1 MSDSE
6 NQSVIPVGPH
16 RHIAV
21 TITIHYMTTIHAK
34 NLAKVAPRSPYEK
47 IGGFAII
54 ARTIDKCRAT
64 IAGTNGEYHFDCP
77 VDNLLFSFK
86 GIKGADF
93 KAYAAKGHTDAE
105 IAQWVKDNG
114 VPKADG
120 EIKIWSDAFRKD
132 YSYSTDP
139 QKKDWFAGECKR
151 LGLDPAKT
159 TLFDYLEVDDKA
171 SFK

>member
-1 MSDSE
+1 MNNINTKDL
-6 NQSVIPVGPH
+6 
-16 RHIAV
+16 
-21 TITIHYMTTIHAK
+21 T
-34 NLAKVAPRSPYEK
+34 KVAPRSPYEK

-93 KAYAAKGHTDAE
+93 KAYVAE
-105 IAQWVKDNG
+105 GRSDEDVAQWVRDNG
-114 VPKADG
+114 MPKTDE
-120 EIKIWSDAFRKD
+120 EIKVWSDAFKND
-132 YSYSTDP
+132 FSYSTDP
-139 QKKDWFAGECKR
+139 QKKDWFAGECKK
-151 LGLDPAKT
+151 LNLDPMKT

-171 SFK
+171 TFKQY